1 MKINNRREL
10 QNNAINHSADINY
23 KDFMKIYRECRKESY
38 NFLTVDTTLPA
49 SDPLRFLKKWFDS
62 YKNDINLINLK
73 FLTIKLKQ
81 IKLNMS

>member
-23 KDFMKIYRECRKESY
+23 KDVMKIYRECAKESY

-49 SDPLRFLKKWFDS
+49 SDHLRFLKKWFDF
-62 YKNDINLINLK
+62 YKNDINLMNLK
-73 FLTIKLKQ
+73 LFTTKLKQ
-81 IKLNMS
+81 IKLNMI